1 MRSILVHADSTPT
14 FETRLQAGLD
24 IARAVEGHVNLH
36 INTPFQRFV
45 AMDPFGGAYLSAEA
59 IEDAAAREA
68 ALTDQLAARMAREDV
83 QWNIESSSSEPVDAL
98 VGSARLADLVVVTL
112 TTPEDDGPLVSAM
125 PVGALAVAARVP
137 VLAIPSN
144 CQRLALAGTAM
155 VAWDGSHEAANAL
168 RAAVPMLQRAS
179 AVHLVTVTEKTN
191 AFPPTEALRYL
202 GQYGIRPELYERPRS
217 HPTTE
222 ETLDAVAAELAA
234 DLVVMGAY
242 GHGRL
247 RETMF
252 GGVTRYFLDF
262 ARYPLLLVH

>member
-1 MRSILVHADSTPT
+1 MRSILIHADSSPA
-14 FETRLQAGLD
+14 FDARLQAGLD

-59 IEDAAAREA
+59 IADAAARDA
-68 ALTDQLAARMAREDV
+68 ALTEELAARMAREDV
-83 QWNIESSSSEPVDAL
+83 PWNIESSSNEPLHAL
-98 VGSARLADLVVVTL
+98 VSSARLADLIVVTL
-112 TTPEDDGPLVSAM
+112 TTPQDDGPLVTTM
-125 PVGALAVAARVP
+125 PVGDLAVGARAP
-137 VLAIPSN
+137 VLAIPSD
-144 CQRLALAGTAM
+144 CKAPAMFGTVM

-168 RAAVPMLQRAS
+168 RAAVPMLQLAS
-179 AVHLVTVTEKTN
+179 SVHLVTVTEKTN
-191 AFPPTEALRYL
+191 GFPPTEALRYL
-202 GQYGIRPELYERPRS
+202 GHCGIRPELYERPRT

>member
-1 MRSILVHADSTPT
+1 MRSILVHADSTPA

-36 INTPFQRFV
+36 INTPFQRFI

-59 IEDAAAREA
+59 VEDASAREA
-68 ALTDQLAARMAREDV
+68 ALTEQLATRMAREDV
-83 QWNIESSSSEPVDAL
+83 PWTIEASSNEPVQAL
-98 VGSARLADLVVVTL
+98 ASSARLADLIVVTL
-112 TTPEDDGPLVSAM
+112 TTPEDDGPLVTTM
-125 PVGALAVAARVP
+125 PVGTLAVGARAP
-137 VLAIPSN
+137 LLAIPSD
-144 CQRLALAGTAM
+144 RKAMTISGTAM

-168 RAAVPMLQRAS
+168 RAAVPMLQLAS
-179 AVHLVTVTEKTN
+179 SVHLVTVTEKTN

-202 GQYGIRPELYERPRS
+202 GHYGIRPELYERPRT

-234 DLVVMGAY
+234 DLIVMGAY